1 MDSDTDA
8 KDVARQLRAA
18 LCRSGLSLR
27 GFAAA
32 LGTSHS
38 RLSSC
43 LKGTASPSAAFFLRA
58 LRQGAALGEAD
69 ARGWMTPQSTRQTLK
84 EAIAQG
90 DDRWAFK
97 VVTQAR
103 DQVRAMLAGPG
114 EPVAAW
120 ETRPSSTGEERW
132 DGLLAAL
139 IAHEFA
145 ESGRTP
151 PAWTAFRAV
160 HEWVLPNLLLDETA
174 IREAT
179 PEWLAERGIYIAR
192 RDLITA

>member
-1 MDSDTDA
+1 MDPDTQ
-8 KDVARQLRAA
+8 DVATQLRAA
-18 LCRSGLSLR
+18 LRVSGLSLR

-38 RLSSC
+38 RLSSY

-58 LRQGAALGEAD
+58 LRQGAALGEAN
-69 ARGWMTPQSTRQTLK
+69 ARGWMTPQSTRQVLK
-84 EAIAQG
+84 DAIAQG
-90 DDRWAFK
+90 DERWAFK

-103 DQVRAMLAGPG
+103 DQVRAMLATPD
-114 EPVAAW
+114 EPAAAW

-132 DGLLAAL
+132 DGLLAAV

-145 ESGRTP
+145 ASGRTP
-151 PAWTAFRAV
+151 PAWTEFRAAQ
-160 HEWVLPNLLLDETA
+160 EWVIPNLLLEETE

-179 PEWLAERGIYIAR
+179 PVWLAERGIYIAQ

>member
-1 MDSDTDA
+1 METDTQ
-8 KDVARQLRAA
+8 DVARQLRAA
-18 LCRSGLSLR
+18 LHSSGLSLR

-38 RLSSC
+38 RLSSY

-58 LRQGAALGEAD
+58 LRQGAALGEAG
-69 ARGWMTPQSTRQTLK
+69 ARGWMTPQSTRQALK
-84 EAIAQG
+84 DAIAQG
-90 DDRWAFK
+90 DHRWAFK

-103 DQVRAMLAGPG
+103 DQVRAMLATPD

-139 IAHEFA
+139 IAREFA
-145 ESGRTP
+145 ASGRTP
-151 PAWTAFRAV
+151 PAWTEFRAAQ
-160 HEWVLPNLLLDETA
+160 EWVMPNLLLEETD
-174 IREAT
+174 IRKAT
-179 PEWLAERGIYIAR
+179 PEWLAERGIYVAQ

>member
-1 MDSDTDA
+1 MDADSG
-8 KDVARQLRAA
+8 DVARQLREA
-18 LCRSGLSLR
+18 LRLSGLSLR

-38 RLSSC
+38 RLSSY
-43 LKGTASPSAAFFLRA
+43 LNGTVSPSAAFFLRA
-58 LRQGAALGEAD
+58 LRQGAALGEANE
-69 ARGWMTPQSTRQTLK
+69 RGWMTPQSTRQALK
-84 EAIAQG
+84 DAIGEG

-103 DQVRAMLAGPG
+103 DQVRAMLDNPG
-114 EPVAAW
+114 EPAAAW
-120 ETRPSSTGEERW
+120 ESRPSTTGEEKW

-145 ESGRTP
+145 ASGRTP
-151 PAWTAFRAV
+151 PAWTEFRAT
-160 HEWVLPNLLLDETA
+160 HEWVMPNLLLEETD

-179 PEWLAERGIYIAR
+179 PEWLAERGIYIAQ

>member
-1 MDSDTDA
+1 MDTDTQ
-8 KDVARQLRAA
+8 DVARQLRAA
-18 LCRSGLSLR
+18 LHRSGLSLR

-38 RLSSC
+38 RLSSY
-43 LKGTASPSAAFFLRA
+43 LNGTASPSAAFFLRA
-58 LRQGAALGEAD
+58 LRQGAALGEATE
-69 ARGWMTPQSTRQTLK
+69 RGWMTPQSARQALK
-84 EAIAQG
+84 DAIAQR

-97 VVTQAR
+97 VATQAR
-103 DQVRAMLAGPG
+103 DQVRAMLASPG
-114 EPVAAW
+114 EPSAAW
-120 ETRPSSTGEERW
+120 ETRPSSTGEEKW

-145 ESGRTP
+145 TSGRTP
-151 PAWTAFRAV
+151 PAWTDFRAAQ
-160 HEWVLPNLLLDETA
+160 EWVMANLLLEETD

-179 PEWLAERGIYIAR
+179 PEWLAERGIYIAQ